1 MNPLD
6 GYKVLDLTQNLC
18 GPICTNILEDMGAE
32 IIKFENPKQGG
43 DTGRYTS
50 PVIGGIASYY
60 MASSRGKKSVIMD
73 YNNPAHREVLLKMVK
88 DANILVENFR
98 PGSMEKFGLTYET
111 LKEINPGLIM
121 TSISGY
127 GQQGPWAKRAAYDNA
142 VQAASGIM
150 TVTGDWKEG
159 PMKVGIS
166 MADVVSGMWGAIA
179 TLAAVARYERT
190 KEGAYI
196 DISMLDSMLMTEDTL
211 IARYMFDGKI
221 PRGNG
226 NKHLL
231 VSPSQPVPC
240 KDGES
245 VFIVLAM
252 QPQFASFCEGIG
264 HPELAEDSR
273 FDTMKHRF
281 ENRDQ
286 LEPIICDITKNWS
299 AKDLCAMM
307 EERRLVYSM
316 INTIPQALDMEQVK
330 QREVLAKVNWPGID
344 KDYYVGATPV
354 HMTGM
359 ERPKQYM
366 MSQVGADT
374 FDILSQ
380 YADLDQLHTM
390 FDSYFEALP
399 EIIANKIK

>member
-1 MNPLD
+1 MNPLQ

-32 IIKFENPKQGG
+32 VIKFENPKQGG

-50 PVIGGIASYY
+50 PVIDGIASYY
-60 MASSRGKKSVIMD
+60 MASSRGKKSIIID
-73 YNNPAHREVLLKMVK
+73 YKNPAHREVLLRMVK

-111 LKEINPGLIM
+111 LKEINPGLIV

-127 GQQGPWAKRAAYDNA
+127 GQKGPWAKRAAYDNA

-150 TVTGDWKEG
+150 SVTGDWKDG

-166 MADVVSGMWGAIA
+166 MADVTSGLWGAIA
-179 TLAAVARYERT
+179 TLAAVARYERSG
-190 KEGAYI
+190 EGAYI

-211 IARYMFDGKI
+211 IARYMFDGKT

-231 VSPSQPVPC
+231 VSPSMPVPC
-240 KDGES
+240 KNDES

-252 QPQFASFCEGIG
+252 QPQFAAFCEGVG
-264 HPELAEDSR
+264 HPELAEDPR

-281 ENRDQ
+281 ENRDE
-286 LEPIICDITKNWS
+286 LEPIVCEITKQWT
-299 AKDLCAMM
+299 ADDLCDMM
-307 EERRLVYSM
+307 EEKRLVYSK
-316 INTIPQALDMEQVK
+316 INTIPQVLELEQVK
-330 QREVLAKVNWPGID
+330 QREVLAKVNWPGVD
-344 KDYYVGATPV
+344 KDFYVGATPV

-359 ERPKQYM
+359 ERPMHYM
-366 MSQVGADT
+366 MSPVGADT
-374 FDILSQ
+374 FDILSK
-380 YADLDQLHTM
+380 YATMEELHEM
-390 FDSYFEALP
+390 YDSYFEELP
-399 EIIANKIK
+399 GIIANKTK

>member
-1 MNPLD
+1 MNPLE

-32 IIKFENPKQGG
+32 VIKFENPKQGG

-50 PVIGGIASYY
+50 PVINGIASYY
-60 MASSRGKKSVIMD
+60 MASSRGKKSVIID

-88 DANILVENFR
+88 DANIVVENFR
-98 PGSMEKFGLTYET
+98 PGSMEKFGLTYEV

-127 GQQGPWAKRAAYDNA
+127 GQQGPWAKKAAYDNA

-150 TVTGDWKEG
+150 TVTGDWREG

-179 TLAAVARYERT
+179 TLAAAARYERT
-190 KEGAYI
+190 GEGAYI

-211 IARYMFDGKI
+211 ISRYMFDGQTPK
-221 PRGNG
+221 GNG

-240 KDGES
+240 KNGES

-252 QPQFASFCEGIG
+252 QPQFASFCEGVG
-264 HPELAEDSR
+264 HPELAEDPR

-281 ENRDQ
+281 EHRDE
-286 LEPIICDITKNWS
+286 LEPIICDITKDWE
-299 AKDLCAMM
+299 AKDLCDMM

-316 INTIPQALDMEQVK
+316 IHTIPQALELDQVK
-330 QREVLAKVNWPGID
+330 QRGVLAKVNWPD
-344 KDYYVGATPV
+344 DDRDYYVGATPV
-354 HMTGM
+354 HMSGM
-359 ERPKQYM
+359 ERPMHYE
-366 MSQVGADT
+366 MSRVGADT

-380 YADLDQLHTM
+380 YADLDELHAM
-390 FDSYFEALP
+390 YDSYFEKLP
-399 EIIANKIK
+399 DIIADKIK

>member
-1 MNPLD
+1 MNPLH
-6 GYKVLDLTQNLC
+6 GYKILDLTQNLC

-50 PVIGGIASYY
+50 PVIDGIASYY
-60 MASSRGKKSVIMD
+60 MASSRGKKSVIID
-73 YNNPAHREVLLKMVK
+73 YNNPAHKEIFLKMVK
-88 DANILVENFR
+88 DANVVVENFR
-98 PGSMEKFGLTYET
+98 PGSMEKFGLTYDV

-127 GQQGPWAKRAAYDNA
+127 GQQGPWAKKAAYDNA

-166 MADVVSGMWGAIA
+166 MADVVSGLWGAIA
-179 TLAAVARYERT
+179 TLSAIARYERT
-190 KEGAYI
+190 GEGAYV
-196 DISMLDSMLMTEDTL
+196 DISMLDSMLMAEDTL
-211 IARYMFDGKI
+211 VARYMFDGQT

-240 KDGES
+240 KNNES

-264 HPELAEDSR
+264 HPELPQDPR

-281 ENRDQ
+281 EHRDE
-286 LEPIICDITKNWS
+286 LEPIICDITKEWEAS
-299 AKDLCAMM
+299 DLCAMM

-316 INTIPQALDMEQVK
+316 INTIPQALELDQVK
-330 QREVLAKVNWPGID
+330 ERKVLATVSWPEDD
-344 KDYYVGATPV
+344 KEYYVGATPV
-354 HMTGM
+354 HMSGM
-359 ERPKQYM
+359 ERPMHYN
-366 MSQVGADT
+366 MSKVGQDT
-374 FDILSQ
+374 FDILSE
-380 YADLDQLHTM
+380 YADMDTLHKIY
-390 FDSYFEALP
+390 DSYFEALP
-399 EIIANKIK
+399 DIVADKIK